1 MSNIVQFS
9 AFSNKKNNASSPA
22 TQPSPKELREQAAL
36 EQENH
41 CYFCGTRKDSKDLH
55 WLTKVGF
62 KPKTHVIC
70 NVCTSDAKS
79 NSMDDLRIILA
90 LKAMNFKT
98 IKLKQYLE
106 LRENG
111 VQIEGVREYKFY
123 FETV

>member
-22 TQPSPKELREQAAL
+22 TQLSPKELREQAAL

-41 CYFCGTRKDSKDLH
+41 CYFCGTHKDSKDLH
-55 WLTKVGF
+55 WLIKVGF

-70 NVCTSDAKS
+70 NACTSDAKS

-111 VQIEGVREYKFY
+111 VQIEGIREYKFY